1 MTIDKREQITI
12 PVWVISGLV
21 SILLAGATTWGIIS
35 AKAAT
40 LELRATHNENNIET
54 LRSEK
59 VDRNE
64 FTIFKD
70 QLNKIETGVQNLN
83 VKLDD
88 HINDSK

>member
-1 MTIDKREQITI
+1 MTVDKREQITL

-21 SILLAGATTWGIIS
+21 SIVLAGFTTWGVIS

-40 LELRATHNENNIET
+40 LEVRASHNEINIET

-64 FTIFKD
+64 FILFKD

-88 HINDSK
+88 HINDTK

>member
-40 LELRATHNENNIET
+40 LEIRANHNEINIET

-64 FTIFKD
+64 FILFKD

-88 HINDSK
+88 HINDTK